1 MPTISRSRKVEDHIP
16 VSHGF
21 ATGTPRGG
29 RAAAH
34 GTHRHLRPRTAY
46 DWEGN
51 LAPEPQGLLL
61 LLRPRGLIRR
71 EERETH
77 DLCPPRRS
85 PPPPPPGQ
93 QREER
98 AEDKRRQGK
107 P

>member
-1 MPTISRSRKVEDHIP
+1 MPTIYRSRKVEDHIP

-21 ATGTPRGG
+21 APGAPRGS

-34 GTHRHLRPRTAY
+34 GTHRHLGPTTAY
-46 DWEGN
+46 DWEGTP
-51 LAPEPQGLLL
+51 APEPQGLL
-61 LLRPRGLIRR
+61 RPRGLLRR

-85 PPPPPPGQ
+85 PPPPPPGH

-98 AEDKRRQGK
+98 AEDKRHQGK